1 MKICTRCKGDKELAA
16 FGKQTGGANGLKAW
30 CKRCCL
36 DYKKEH
42 YDNNVKVK
50 NVINPID
57 NERWLPLISYE
68 GLYEVSDMGRIKSLS
83 RASIN
88 GRDIQEKILK
98 GRLTRYGYLIAY
110 AYKDG
115 ARNNIVIHRAVGIA
129 FVRNPCNYMEINHI
143 NGIKEDNSSSN
154 LEWCTRSYNL
164 KHAYRLGLRK
174 SKKGIKV
181 KKAA

>member
-1 MKICTRCKGDKELAA
+1 MKICTRCNEEKECDA
-16 FGKQTGGANGLKAW
+16 FGKQVGGANGLKAW

-42 YDNNVKVK
+42 YVHNIKVQCI
-50 NVINPID
+50 INQIE
-57 NERWLPLISYE
+57 NEKWLPLMGYE
-68 GLYEVSDMGRIKSLS
+68 GLYEVSNMGRIKSLG
-83 RASIN
+83 RTSIN
-88 GRDIQEKILK
+88 GKDIQEKILK

-115 ARNNIVIHRAVGIA
+115 VRKNIVIHRAVGVA
-129 FVRNPCNYMEINHI
+129 FVINPNNYLEINHI
-143 NGIKEDNSSSN
+143 NGIKEDNRSEN